1 MTIEVSEEIL
11 LKDTNLCYYDSSFL
25 QLLKKHNI
33 IYVSQILDDDLMN
46 SVFLRLKSSAIRT
59 RELKGFVSLVK
70 YKYSNI
76 VDPSID
82 LLDETFVITNPD
94 SRFNRESNLH
104 MLMELGVCH
113 LDFSSIE
120 DWFVNSFEFD
130 INKEYTFEQVLRITY
145 PYWSLEKINRKLKM
159 TNRIEL
165 MLEQY
170 DKKKRNKFP
179 IDSADALKELKEQL
193 VNLTLERDSLDL
205 LIEKV
210 KQQIVDIE
218 NSETI
223 GGIKK

>member
-1 MTIEVSEEIL
+1 MSIEVNEEIL

-94 SRFNRESNLH
+94 NRYNRESNLH
-104 MLMELGVCH
+104 MLMELGVCNF
-113 LDFSSIE
+113 DFSSIE
-120 DWFVNSFEFD
+120 DWFVNSFDFD

-145 PYWSLEKINRKLKM
+145 PYWSLEKINKKRKM

-179 IDSADALKELKEQL
+179 IDSADALKELKAQL
-193 VNLTLERDSLDL
+193 SALMSERDSIDR
-205 LIEKV
+205 LIADVQNKIAMVEGKV
-210 KQQIVDIE
+210 E
-218 NSETI
+218 N